1 MYPAYILG
9 THTWE
14 KYMKALITI
23 TFLSLLSISSFAGV
37 GEGSTE
43 CSKNQSTQARVA
55 GKTDVAHDIG
65 PRESE
70 KPSSTS
76 TREQ

>member
-1 MYPAYILG
+1 
-9 THTWE
+9 
-14 KYMKALITI
+14 MKKLITI
-23 TFLSLLSISSFAGV
+23 TILSLLSISSFAAV

-43 CSKNQSTQARVA
+43 CFKNQSTQARVE
-55 GKTDVAHDIG
+55 GKTDVAHDVG

-70 KPSSTS
+70 KPAKTT